1 MVLGGDEEMELD
13 IENAQVAILLESN
26 NEIYMVGMDKERLE
40 AITMLIKKAT
50 EYAIPTNKTQDQL
63 FEFLGYIRR

>member
-1 MVLGGDEEMELD
+1 MELD

-26 NEIYMVGMDKERLE
+26 NKIYMVGMDKERLE

-50 EYAIPTNKTQDQL
+50 GYAIPTNKTQEQL
-63 FEFLGYIRR
+63 LDFLGYTRR